1 MKRLFLMVMAASLLS
16 LPLLAQ
22 PKIVA
27 HRGFWRTAGSAQNSL
42 TSLQKAAELGLY
54 GSEFDVWLTADGVPV
69 VFHDAVWD
77 GLRIE
82 DTKYTDLMNKRLPN
96 GEFLPT
102 LQQYLQLFV
111 KTPYIRPIFE
121 IKTHK
126 NDERNRAVTEIGV
139 KLVRELGL
147 EDRTDYIAFSKYVCE
162 VLHEITPQSHIAYLN
177 GDLSPQQIKE
187 MGISGI
193 DYHKNVFDKHP
204 NWAKQARALGI
215 EVNVW
220 TVDGEEEL
228 TKFANMPGIDLIT
241 TNDPDKLKEI
251 LKKK

>member
-1 MKRLFLMVMAASLLS
+1 MKKSILLLVAASLLS

-42 TSLQKAAELGLY
+42 TSLQRAADIGLY

-77 GLRIE
+77 GMRIE
-82 DTKYTDLMNKRLPN
+82 DTNYADLMSKQLPN

-102 LQQYLQLFV
+102 LQQYLQLF
-111 KTPYIRPIFE
+111 TRLPYTRAILE

-126 NDERNRAVTEIGV
+126 TEERNRAVAETGV
-139 KLVRELGL
+139 KLVRQLGL
-147 EDRTDYIAFSKYVCE
+147 EDRTDYIAFSRYVCE
-162 VLHEITPQSHIAYLN
+162 VLHEITPDSRIAYLN
-177 GDLSPQQIKE
+177 GDLSPKEIKK

-193 DYHKNVFDKHP
+193 DYHFNVFRNNPK
-204 NWAKQARALGI
+204 WAKEAKKLGL

-220 TVDGEEEL
+220 TVDGEQDL
-228 TKFANMPGIDLIT
+228 TEFMNMEGIDLIT
-241 TNDPDKLKEI
+241 TNDPDKLKE
-251 LKKK
+251 LLQKK

>member
-1 MKRLFLMVMAASLLS
+1 MKRSILLVLAALLLS

-27 HRGFWRTAGSAQNSL
+27 HRGFWRTAGSAQNSIAAV
-42 TSLQKAAELGLY
+42 QKAAELGIY
-54 GSEFDVWLTADGVPV
+54 GSEFDVWITADGVPV

-77 GLRIE
+77 GMRIE
-82 DTKYTDLMNKRLPN
+82 DSKYTDLMNKRLGN

-102 LQQYLQLFV
+102 LQQYLQYFA
-111 KTPYIRPIFE
+111 KTPYIRLIFE

-126 NDERNRAVTEIGV
+126 TPERNRAVTEMGV

-147 EDRTDYIAFSKYVCE
+147 ENRTDYIAFSKYVCE
-162 VLHEITPQSHIAYLN
+162 VLHEITPKSNIAYLS
-177 GDLSPQQIKE
+177 GDLSPQKIKE

-193 DYHKNVFDKHP
+193 DYNHKVFIEHP
-204 NWAKQARALGI
+204 NWAKQAKALGL

-220 TVDGEEEL
+220 TVDGEEDL
-228 TKFANMPGIDLIT
+228 KKFAAMPGIDLIT
-241 TNDPDKLKEI
+241 TNDPDKLKDI
-251 LKKK
+251 LEKK

>member
-1 MKRLFLMVMAASLLS
+1 MKRNILLVLAVSLLS

-42 TSLQKAAELGLY
+42 TALQKAAELGIY

-77 GLRIE
+77 GMRIE
-82 DTKYTDLMNKRLPN
+82 DTKYTDLMNKRLGN

-102 LQQYLQLFV
+102 LQQYLQLFA
-111 KTPYIRPIFE
+111 KTPYIRLIFE

-126 NDERNRAVTEIGV
+126 TPERNRAVTELGV

-147 EDRTDYIAFSKYVCE
+147 ENRTDYIAFSKYVCE
-162 VLHEITPQSHIAYLN
+162 VLHEITPKSNIAYLN

-193 DYHKNVFDKHP
+193 DYNQKVFIQHP
-204 NWAKQARALGI
+204 NWAKQAKALGI

-220 TVDGEEEL
+220 TVDGDEDL
-228 TKFANMPGIDLIT
+228 AKFAAMPGIDIIT
-241 TNDPDKLKEI
+241 TNDPDKLKAI
-251 LKKK
+251 LEKK